1 MARDRRTRP
10 TEPDYRGGPLENLT
24 PRETEVLALIA
35 AGLSNKQIARTLL
48 ITPHTTRAH
57 VSRILHKL
65 KARSAA
71 DLVRLAARL
80 KLLPLTT
87 N

>member
-1 MARDRRTRP
+1 MTGMARDRRTHP

-24 PRETEVLALIA
+24 PRETEVLALVA
-35 AGLSNKQIARTLL
+35 TGLSNKQIARALL

-65 KARSAA
+65 GVESRTEAA
-71 DLVRLAARL
+71 VLWTKRIYEL
-80 KLLPLTT
+80 
-87 N
+87 